1 VTRRAVSAGLQGG
14 PAEQL
19 AEILDPGAVS
29 TDPADLDSH
38 AADWAPRA
46 LLDRRRGAAPA
57 PPACVVRP
65 RSTEEVA
72 SLLEWADRTGTPA
85 VPWGGGSSV
94 LASAVPAGRVVVDLT
109 ALDALG
115 PVDEKSRLV
124 RCGAGVTGPA
134 LTAHLEAAGY
144 LLGHEPQ
151 SVAISTVGGWIATR
165 ACGQLSA
172 RYGGIESLLA
182 GFTAV
187 LPGGRVVRSKTV
199 PRRAA
204 GPDVASL
211 LVGSEGTLGIVT
223 EADLR
228 VSPIAAERAD
238 AAIRFDHMSEGVAAC
253 RSLAQSDL
261 RPTVVRL
268 YDAEDAAIFLRHF
281 PDEPP
286 GPLLL
291 TSFDGEAAERRAGA
305 ALELSGGQAAGSH
318 LVEHWWAHRNDAV
331 DEFRRLMDGDGILG
345 PHALVDTIELAGTWT
360 VLRDLYHSTKE
371 ALRPL
376 ADIVGCHL
384 SHVYPDGACLYFTL
398 AAACA
403 DDAEASERLGRWWA
417 TAMRTCLDAGGSI
430 SHHHGIGRVKAPWL
444 EEELGGWFEVLR
456 AVKSA
461 VDPKGIMNPGAL
473 GL

>member
-1 VTRRAVSAGLQGG
+1 MTL
-14 PAEQL
+14 AEQL
-19 AEILDPGAVS
+19 AELLDPGAVS
-29 TDPADLDSH
+29 TEHADLDAH
-38 AADWAPRA
+38 ASDWGPRA
-46 LLDRRRGAAPA
+46 LLDRRRGVDPEL
-57 PPACVVRP
+57 PACVVRP
-65 RSTEEVA
+65 RTTAEVA
-72 SLLEWADRTGTPA
+72 SLLEWADRTATPV

-94 LASAVPAGRVVVDLT
+94 LGSAVAGGRVVVDLT
-109 ALDALG
+109 GLDRLG

-124 RCGAGVTGPA
+124 HCGAGVTGPA
-134 LTAHLEAAGY
+134 LAAHLEDAGH

-151 SVAISTVGGWIATR
+151 SAAISTVGGWIATR

-211 LVGSEGTLGIVT
+211 MVGSEGTLGIVT

-228 VSPIAAERAD
+228 VTPLPRERAD
-238 AAIRFDHMSEGVAAC
+238 AALRFEHMSEGVAAC
-253 RSLAQSDL
+253 RTLAQSDL
-261 RPTVVRL
+261 RPTLVRL

-281 PDEPP
+281 PDEAP

-291 TSFDGEAAERRAGA
+291 LSFEAEGAASRAGTAAERAGGARAGT
-305 ALELSGGQAAGSH
+305 H

-331 DEFRRLMDGDGILG
+331 GELRRLMEGEGILG
-345 PHALVDTIELAGTWT
+345 PHALVDTIEVAGTWS
-360 VLRDLYHSTKE
+360 VLRGLYHSMKE
-371 ALRPL
+371 RLSPL
-376 ADIVGCHL
+376 ADVAGCHL

-398 AAACA
+398 VAACT
-403 DDAEASERLGRWWA
+403 DDEEARARLERWWE

-444 EEELGGWFEVLR
+444 EEELGGWLDVLR
-456 AVKSA
+456 AVKA
-461 VDPKGIMNPGAL
+461 AIDPRRVMNPGAL

>member
-1 VTRRAVSAGLQGG
+1 MTA
-14 PAEQL
+14 AEQL
-19 AEILDPGAVS
+19 AGLLDPSVVS
-29 TDPADLDSH
+29 TDQGDLDVH
-38 AADWAPRA
+38 ASDWAPSA
-46 LLDRRRGAAPA
+46 LLGRRRGETPGL
-57 PPACVVRP
+57 PACVVRP

-72 SLLEWADRTGTPA
+72 TLLEWAATTVTPV

-94 LASAVPAGRVVVDLT
+94 LASAVPAGRVVVDLG
-109 ALDALG
+109 ALDTLG

-134 LTAHLEAAGY
+134 LAAHLEGAGY

-172 RYGGIESLLA
+172 RYGGIESVLA

-187 LPGGRVVRSKTV
+187 LPGGRVVTSKTV

-204 GPDVASL
+204 GPDVAAL

-223 EADLR
+223 EAELR
-228 VSPIAAERAD
+228 VAPLPAERVD
-238 AAIRFDHMSEGVAAC
+238 AAVRFEHMSDGVAAC
-253 RSLAQSDL
+253 RALAQSEL
-261 RPTVVRL
+261 RPTLVRL
-268 YDAEDAAIFLRHF
+268 YDPEDAAIFLRHF
-281 PDEPP
+281 ADEPA

-291 TSFDGEAAERRAGA
+291 LSFEGERATERAAAAADLAKGSEAGA
-305 ALELSGGQAAGSH
+305 H

-331 DEFRRLMDGDGILG
+331 GEFRRLMAGEGLLG
-345 PHALVDTIELAGTWT
+345 PHALVETIEVAGTWT
-360 VLRDLYHSTKE
+360 VLRGLYHSMKE
-371 ALRPL
+371 KLGAL
-376 ADIVGCHL
+376 ADIAGCHV

-403 DDAEASERLGRWWA
+403 DDEDARIRLGQWWD
-417 TAMRTCLDAGGSI
+417 TGMRTCLDAGGSI

-444 EEELGGWFEVLR
+444 EQELCGWLDVLR
-456 AVKSA
+456 AVKA
-461 VDPKGIMNPGAL
+461 AIDPSRVMNPGAL